1 MASFYGTAEEVN
13 HFLMPFIRN
22 LVQRMTK
29 AAKQRSGG
37 ACEHCGRGDVTL
49 EAAHVHG
56 RDRKAI
62 VGKALEKYRAG
73 NGYHIGD
80 LSVFEQELAAAHE
93 PISETFLFLCHDC
106 HMAYDA
112 IARPVG
118 PDELETAQPNLGGIA
133 KAESPAKKAYRTR
146 RGGGTLPIELIPAG
160 KKDFND
166 AFLTTRKAE
175 IREIHEDGSIHI
187 EPWIAT
193 KYTSGSDPINNLRT
207 KTRYRQ
213 GAWQDLGIV
222 ELVVEVVE

>member
-1 MASFYGTAEEVN
+1 M
-13 HFLMPFIRN
+13 
-22 LVQRMTK
+22 
-29 AAKQRSGG
+29 
-37 ACEHCGRGDVTL
+37 
-49 EAAHVHG
+49 
-56 RDRKAI
+56 KAI
-62 VGKALEKYRAG
+62 YGCELLMSEADTASLREDPRRAL
-73 NGYHIGD
+73 IGWG
-80 LSVFEQELAAAHE
+80 
-93 PISETFLFLCHDC
+93 PKPN
-106 HMAYDA
+106 DA
-112 IARPVG
+112 IAWPVG

-146 RGGGTLPIELIPAG
+146 RGGGTLPIELIPAR

-193 KYTSGSDPINNLRT
+193 KYTSGSDPINNLRS

-213 GAWQDLGIV
+213 GAWQELGIV